1 MQSLLDGL
9 HCDKRIGRSAALN
22 IVPTTM
28 DISQTL
34 SRALP
39 YRKLEEKLT
48 GIAMVVPTP
57 NVSVV
62 DLVVHV
68 KKLEG
73 DGEKIMVDR
82 VNRVFKNAATG
93 KCLKGIL
100 EVSDGQLVSM
110 DYCGSNASAIV
121 DTTLT
126 MVMGENTIRVVA
138 WYDNERAYRY
148 FHTLFSFYLAIFS
161 LNPD

>member
-1 MQSLLDGL
+1 MLDGL
-9 HCDKRIGRSAALN
+9 HCDKRIGRAAALN
-22 IVPTTM
+22 IVPTTI
-28 DISQTL
+28 DISKTL

-39 YRKLEEKLT
+39 YRKLEEKFT

-62 DLVVHV
+62 DLAVQV
-68 KKLEG
+68 KKME
-73 DGEKIMVDR
+73 DDREEITVER
-82 VNRVFKNAATG
+82 VNRIFKNAADG

-100 EVSDGQLVSM
+100 QVSDGQLVSM

-126 MVMGENTIRVVA
+126 TVMGENMIRVVA
-138 WYDNERAYRY
+138 WYDNEWAYRY
-148 FHTLFSFYLAIFS
+148 FYTISFFY
-161 LNPD
+161 